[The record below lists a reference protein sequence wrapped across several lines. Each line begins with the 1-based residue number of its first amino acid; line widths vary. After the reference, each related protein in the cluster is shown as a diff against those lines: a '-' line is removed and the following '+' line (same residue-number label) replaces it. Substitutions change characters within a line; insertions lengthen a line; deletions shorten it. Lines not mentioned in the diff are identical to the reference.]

1 MPRMTR
7 GTQGL
12 KPPSPSQRLTR
23 RVGSPGPTRDAG
35 RRGHSERPEPSR
47 RGDRRP
53 PGAPAGHSP
62 PGSHGVP
69 RALDRSQ
76 PLGAAASSAGCL
88 SYKFL
93 FSLSAMELHFG
104 VSLHLSMK
112 AQMHSRQDPNA
123 LLVPRAAP
131 RRRSSRKAG
140 RSPVRGGPRPG
151 QDVRSRQQA
160 LGVVTVTELCPPET
174 RGRPRRRRTSRGQQ
188 EPEGQR
194 QQRQRGRT
202 APTPRGPGRA
212 VLPAP
217 APAPP
222 RVL

>member
-1 MPRMTR
+1 MALGTGQRPQGPWESEPMPRMTR

-53 PGAPAGHSP
+53 PGVPAGHSP
-62 PGSHGVP
+62 PGSRGVP

-76 PLGAAASSAGCL
+76 TLGAAASSAGCL

-112 AQMHSRQDPNA
+112 AQTRSRQGPGG

-140 RSPVRGGPRPG
+140 RPPSGEAHARDGTSAPS
-151 QDVRSRQQA
+151 SRHSA
-160 LGVVTVTELCPPET
+160 W
-174 RGRPRRRRTSRGQQ
+174 
-188 EPEGQR
+188 
-194 QQRQRGRT
+194 
-202 APTPRGPGRA
+202 
-212 VLPAP
+212 
-217 APAPP
+217 
-222 RVL
+222 